1 MSPNVL
7 EEGFEFVLKII
18 QQFGWYVVFGIILL
32 YFSWP
37 KIEEFRRQ
45 RSLAEANDPRRKAI
59 LDAERIRIRQR
70 QQTKLAVD

>member
-1 MSPNVL
+1 
-7 EEGFEFVLKII
+7 
-18 QQFGWYVVFGIILL
+18 LL